1 MKQSLSLIL
10 FAAAAI
16 VAGTTFA
23 QAPQGQSSDIAAL
36 RRDVARLE
44 AKVAALEALAVE
56 EQVDELDGVFD
67 YLEAQAAAAKQLQSM
82 MADAEKKGFSWG
94 INPEAHEL
102 VLDGINSLATSMQKD
117 LPERKAKAD
126 TQQARR

>member
-10 FAAAAI
+10 IAAAAL

-56 EQVDELDGVFD
+56 EQVDELDGIFE
-67 YLEAQAAAAKQLQSM
+67 YLEAQAAAAKTLQAK
-82 MADAEKKGFSWG
+82 MAEADTEGFTWG
-94 INPEAHEL
+94 VNPKAHEL
-102 VLDGINSLATSMQKD
+102 VLTGIEGLAASMQQG
-117 LPERKAKAD
+117 LPKRKAKAD
-126 TQQARR
+126 DQQPSR